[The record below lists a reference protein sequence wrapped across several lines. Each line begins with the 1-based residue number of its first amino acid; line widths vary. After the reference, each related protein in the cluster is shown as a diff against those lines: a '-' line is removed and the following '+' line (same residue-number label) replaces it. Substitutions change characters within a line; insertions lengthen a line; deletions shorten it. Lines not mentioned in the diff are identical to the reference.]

1 MQEYEAD
8 RPLIDSSS
16 SRLSHTWQMSASWHL
31 VVFHKK
37 YQWIRKEVGKNQSAP
52 NSVVEKPLDVSFI
65 LAAISFFSLGKLLRY
80 ITLNWHSCQQD
91 VTFPPLY
98 FLSLAAKEGAFTL
111 TAICSDRKSFV
122 FSESGNLR
130 WRERQD
136 PCRHKKLSLSLCRT
150 HSNGM

>member
-16 SRLSHTWQMSASWHL
+16 GRLSHTWQMSTSWHL
-31 VVFHKK
+31 VFRKK
-37 YQWIRKEVGKNQSAP
+37 RQWIRKEVGKKQSAP
-52 NSVVEKPLDVSFI
+52 NSVVEKPLNVSFI
-65 LAAISFFSLGKLLRY
+65 LAAISFFSQRTLLRY
-80 ITLNWHSCQQD
+80 ITLNWHNCQQD

-111 TAICSDRKSFV
+111 TAICSNQIWSLSASV

-130 WRERQD
+130 WNEWKHH
-136 PCRHKKLSLSLCRT
+136 CRHKKSWVQFT
-150 HSNGM
+150 Q